1 MDKNSVWA
9 DSVEPTLHERLAQ
22 ISQLSREVSQNSR
35 TEASE
40 LLEILRTLELL
51 HREIREDL
59 FQNALPTD
67 RHSLY
72 RLLRD
77 IEENGGWPYI
87 ARLRLQD
94 LLTKLP
100 GQEEAIEDNGPVT
113 EP

>member
-1 MDKNSVWA
+1 MDKNLTLA
-9 DSVEPTLHERLAQ
+9 DSVEPTLRERLDQ
-22 ISQLSREVSQNSR
+22 ISNLSRQVAQNSQ
-35 TEASE
+35 SE
-40 LLEILRTLELL
+40 VTDLLEILRTLEQL

-87 ARLRLQD
+87 ERLRIHD
-94 LLTKLP
+94 LLINL
-100 GQEEAIEDNGPVT
+100 PVT
-113 EP
+113 PVIDVPPGEP